1 MIFAGLGGGGGSSR
15 QGPREPIMTKEAMM
29 EDLVKRSAD
38 SSSGSQASAVNSG
51 TGGAEPVWQE
61 AGGGFDIDLGKKF
74 TSRQYTMKIFL
85 DNSGMHKIN
94 ANQKNIKDIEYI
106 EIKRQKKHEKYCN
119 SNIKAFYFRRYPL
132 ETLPVM

>member
-74 TSRQYTMKIFL
+74 TLKQYAIKIIL

-94 ANQKNIKDIEYI
+94 ANQK
-106 EIKRQKKHEKYCN
+106 KYQ
-119 SNIKAFYFRRYPL
+119 RY
-132 ETLPVM
+132 

>member
-85 DNSGMHKIN
+85 DMQNSGMHKIN
-94 ANQKNIKDIEYI
+94 TDQKNIKDIEYI
-106 EIKRQKKHEKYCN
+106 EIKRHKKHEK
-119 SNIKAFYFRRYPL
+119 SIVTA
-132 ETLPVM
+132 T

>member
-74 TSRQYTMKIFL
+74 TSRQYTIEIILIRVCIKSM
-85 DNSGMHKIN
+85 
-94 ANQKNIKDIEYI
+94 QTRKNIKDIEYI
-106 EIKRQKKHEKYCN
+106 EIKRHKTRK
-119 SNIKAFYFRRYPL
+119 SIVTA
-132 ETLPVM
+132 T

>member
-74 TSRQYTMKIFL
+74 TSRQHT
-85 DNSGMHKIN
+85 
-94 ANQKNIKDIEYI
+94 I
-106 EIKRQKKHEKYCN
+106 EILDITRVC
-119 SNIKAFYFRRYPL
+119 IKSMQTRKNPGNKAWFCHYYIKSLLHIFSAPKQVHL
-132 ETLPVM
+132 

>member
-74 TSRQYTMKIFL
+74 TSSQYTMKIFL
-85 DNSGMHKIN
+85 DIPVCIKSM
-94 ANQKNIKDIEYI
+94 QTRKNMKDIEYI
-106 EIKRQKKHEKYCN
+106 EIKRHKKHEK
-119 SNIKAFYFRRYPL
+119 SIVTA
-132 ETLPVM
+132 T

>member
-74 TSRQYTMKIFL
+74 TSRQY
-85 DNSGMHKIN
+85 
-94 ANQKNIKDIEYI
+94 AI
-106 EIKRQKKHEKYCN
+106 EILYIQ
-119 SNIKAFYFRRYPL
+119 NIIIIPKIRKMYIL
-132 ETLPVM
+132 VCIKSM

>member
-74 TSRQYTMKIFL
+74 TLKQYAIKIIL
-85 DNSGMHKIN
+85 DITRVCIKSM
-94 ANQKNIKDIEYI
+94 QTRKNIKDIEYI
-106 EIKRQKKHEKYCN
+106 EIKREKKHEK
-119 SNIKAFYFRRYPL
+119 SIVRA
-132 ETLPVM
+132 T

>member
-1 MIFAGLGGGGGSSR
+1 
-15 QGPREPIMTKEAMM
+15 MM

-74 TSRQYTMKIFL
+74 TSRQYTIEIIL

-94 ANQKNIKDIEYI
+94 ANQK
-106 EIKRQKKHEKYCN
+106 KYQ
-119 SNIKAFYFRRYPL
+119 RY
-132 ETLPVM
+132 

>member
-74 TSRQYTMKIFL
+74 TLRQYGTNFL
-85 DNSGMHKIN
+85 LWLLS
-94 ANQKNIKDIEYI
+94 ADILVQICREEGDQGELFKY
-106 EIKRQKKHEKYCN
+106 RQK
-119 SNIKAFYFRRYPL
+119 
-132 ETLPVM
+132 

>member
-15 QGPREPIMTKEAMM
+15 QGPREPIMTKEEMM

-74 TSRQYTMKIFL
+74 TSKQYTVEIIL
-85 DNSGMHKIN
+85 DKSGKHKIN
-94 ANQKNIKDIEYI
+94 ANQKNIKYIEYI
-106 EIKRQKKHEKYCN
+106 EIKRQKN
-119 SNIKAFYFRRYPL
+119 TIKVL
-132 ETLPVM
+132 

>member
-85 DNSGMHKIN
+85 DMQNSGMHKIN
-94 ANQKNIKDIEYI
+94 TDQKNIKDIEYI
-106 EIKRQKKHEKYCN
+106 EIKRHKKHEKV
-119 SNIKAFYFRRYPL
+119 L
-132 ETLPVM
+132 

>member
-74 TSRQYTMKIFL
+74 TLKQYAIKIIL
-85 DNSGMHKIN
+85 DITRVCIKSM
-94 ANQKNIKDIEYI
+94 QTRKNIKDIEYI
-106 EIKRQKKHEKYCN
+106 EIKRHKNTKKV
-119 SNIKAFYFRRYPL
+119 L
-132 ETLPVM
+132 